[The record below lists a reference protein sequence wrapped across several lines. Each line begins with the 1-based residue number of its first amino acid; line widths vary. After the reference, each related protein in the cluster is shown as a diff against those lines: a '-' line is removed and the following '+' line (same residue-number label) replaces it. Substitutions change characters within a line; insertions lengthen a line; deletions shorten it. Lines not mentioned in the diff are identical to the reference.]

1 MDITVEDMRLWSS
14 CTATFALVCQRK
26 GIIKVLC
33 SLQGLNRNSKVTTM
47 ILSLV
52 RIIKAFRDYNRTYR
66 ELSELSERDLAD
78 IGIDR
83 RDIERVAAGAYRK
96 AA

>member
-1 MDITVEDMRLWSS
+1 
-14 CTATFALVCQRK
+14 
-26 GIIKVLC
+26 
-33 SLQGLNRNSKVTTM
+33 M

-83 RDIERVAAGAYRK
+83 SDIERVAAGAYRK

>member
-1 MDITVEDMRLWSS
+1 
-14 CTATFALVCQRK
+14 
-26 GIIKVLC
+26 
-33 SLQGLNRNSKVTTM
+33 M

-66 ELSELSERDLAD
+66 ELSELSERELAD

-83 RDIERVAAGAYRK
+83 GDIERVAAGAHRK